1 MTRPPTFPKW
11 KKAVDRESLRLWG
24 ITPEDGG
31 WSEEDLRNH
40 YRTGAS
46 PEEFAYW
53 YGEKYDLRRVDTISP
68 IAAAKALT
76 PWWMEKIRD
85 FDALELQP
93 CAVIDAACGKIEEP
107 CAPEDAQLWTVYGHY
122 RPGGEMGGVDA
133 LEDFATEAEAQKFH
147 DLLIA
152 VYPHL
157 AGEDGGAK

>member
-1 MTRPPTFPKW
+1 MTRPLTFLRW
-11 KKAVDRESLRLWG
+11 KKAVDRVSLRLWG

-40 YRTGAS
+40 YRTGTS

-53 YGEKYDLRRVDTISP
+53 YGKKYDLRRVDTISS

-85 FDALELQP
+85 FDGLEIQP
-93 CAVIDAACGKIEEP
+93 CAVIDTACGKIEEP
-107 CAPEDAQLWTVYGHY
+107 CEPEGAQFWTVYGHY

-133 LEDFATEAEAQKFH
+133 LEDFATEAEAQAFH
-147 DLLIA
+147 DRLIA
-152 VYPHL
+152 VYPYL
-157 AGEDGGAK
+157 ASEKGGAK